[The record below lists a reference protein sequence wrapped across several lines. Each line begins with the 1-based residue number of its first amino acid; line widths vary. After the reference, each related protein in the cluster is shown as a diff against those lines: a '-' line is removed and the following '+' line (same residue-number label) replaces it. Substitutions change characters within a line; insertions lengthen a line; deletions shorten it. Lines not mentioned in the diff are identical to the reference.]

1 MTAHKNH
8 NDAGAAVPRRSREA
22 GLPAFDAII
31 RGDLPQAED
40 KGFYLDLLR
49 AYFDSASDAIFVLC
63 DEMKFLFCNRVVE
76 EWLGEREADLTRHL
90 CRIPLDGFLRDAE
103 SAVLFR
109 AGFAQ
114 ALEGRPA
121 RFECRLD
128 PPHGEPR
135 QVEFSLNRVGVED
148 GQMVIGVARDVTHS
162 RQTEDAVHKLSSA
175 IEQTA
180 DAVVITDLHGLI
192 EYVNPAFERNTG
204 FRREEALGQTPRIVK
219 SGKHDAAFYKQL
231 WGSILRGEVFRG
243 VLVNRRKDDTLY
255 YEEKTITPL
264 KDERGVITH
273 FVSTGKD
280 VTERMEAQER
290 LDRLAHYDALTGLPN
305 RNLFRDRLQHALDR
319 AQRAGRLVAILILDL
334 DNFKTVND
342 SLGHDVGDRLLQAV
356 AEGIRACV
364 RAEDTAARLGG
375 DEFVVVIEDIER
387 AEQASTVAHKLV
399 EMLTR
404 PIQLGEHEVFVT
416 ASLGISIYPHDARD
430 MDSLLKYADTAMY
443 RAKEQGRN
451 AYRYYS
457 AEMTERVHEHLRLRT
472 QLRHALQRNEFELHY
487 QPIIELATGRIVA
500 LEALARWRHPE
511 FGLLDAGK
519 FIPAAEESRL
529 IVPLGEWVLRRV
541 CADLQAWHGLIPA
554 SLRVAVNVSARQF
567 ADPNLL
573 AAVGCMKCLQR
584 NQDGCAGVIDLEITE
599 SVLMQHEPDV
609 SGALKTLRDNGI
621 RLAIDD
627 FGVGYSS
634 LEYLKRFRV
643 DTVKIDRTFIHDMTD
658 DTDAGALVAAIVAM
672 AHALKL
678 KVVAEGVET
687 VRQLALLRDCG
698 CDMVQGYLLNRP
710 VPAERVTALLNAG
723 LPATGEDTP

>member
-1 MTAHKNH
+1 MTGHKNH

-22 GLPAFDAII
+22 GPPAFDAIV

-76 EWLGEREADLTRHL
+76 EWLGETEANLTRHL
-90 CRIPLDGFLRDAE
+90 CRIPIDGFLRDAE

-128 PPHGEPR
+128 PAHGDPR

-162 RQTEDAVHKLSSA
+162 RQTEDTVHKLSSA

-180 DAVVITDLHGLI
+180 DTVVITDLRGVI

-204 FRREEALGQTPRIVK
+204 FRREEALGHTPRIVK
-219 SGKHDAAFYKQL
+219 SGKHDAAYYERL
-231 WGSILRGEVFRG
+231 WQTILRGEVFRG
-243 VLVNRRKDDTLY
+243 VFINRRKGGSLY

-264 KDERGVITH
+264 KDEKGVITH

-305 RNLFRDRLQHALDR
+305 RNLFHDRLQHALDR
-319 AQRAGRLVAILILDL
+319 ARRAGRSVAILVLDL

-342 SLGHDVGDRLLQAV
+342 SLGHDAGDRLLQAV
-356 AEGIRACV
+356 AGGIRGCV

-375 DEFVVVIEDIER
+375 DEFVIVLENIER
-387 AEQASTVAHKLV
+387 AEEASMVAHKLTDT
-399 EMLTR
+399 LTQ
-404 PIQLGEHEVFVT
+404 PFQLGEHEVFVT
-416 ASLGISIYPHDARD
+416 ASVGIAVYPDDAKD
-430 MDSLLKYADTAMY
+430 LDNLLKNADTAMY

-451 AYRYYS
+451 AYRFYS
-457 AEMTERVHEHLRLRT
+457 AEMTARVREHLRLRT
-472 QLRHALQRNEFELHY
+472 QLRHALQRDEFELHY
-487 QPIIELATGRIVA
+487 QPIVELATGRIVA

-511 FGLLDAGK
+511 SGLLDAGK
-519 FIPAAEESRL
+519 FIPAAEESGL

-541 CADLQAWHGLIPA
+541 CADLRAWSGLIPA

-584 NQDGCAGVIDLEITE
+584 GQGGCAGVIELEITE
-599 SVLMQHEPDV
+599 SVLMQHEQGV
-609 SGALKTLRDNGI
+609 SEALRAFRDNGI

-658 DTDAGALVAAIVAM
+658 DADAGALVAAIVAM

-687 VRQLALLRDCG
+687 ARQLELLRGCG
-698 CDMVQGYLLNRP
+698 CDMVQGYLLSRP
-710 VPAERVTALLNAG
+710 VPVEQVVALLHAG
-723 LPATGEDTP
+723 LPAVGEEAQ

>member
-1 MTAHKNH
+1 MPHT
-8 NDAGAAVPRRSREA
+8 
-22 GLPAFDAII
+22 
-31 RGDLPQAED
+31 ED

-49 AYFDSASDAIFVLC
+49 AYFDSTSDAIFVLC
-63 DEMKFLFCNRVVE
+63 DEMKFLFCNRVAE
-76 EWLGEREADLTRHL
+76 GWLGQTEADLTRHL
-90 CRIPLDGFLRDAE
+90 RRLPVDEFLRDPE
-103 SAVLFR
+103 SAILFR

-128 PPHGEPR
+128 PPHGDPR
-135 QVEFSLNRVGVED
+135 RVEFSLNRVGVEG
-148 GQMVIGVARDVTHS
+148 GQMVIGVARDVTLS
-162 RQTEDAVHKLSSA
+162 RRTEDAVQKLSSA

-180 DAVVITDLHGLI
+180 DSVVITDLRGVI

-204 FRREEALGQTPRIVK
+204 FRREEALGHTPRIVK
-219 SGKHDAAFYKQL
+219 SGKHDAAYYERL
-231 WGSILRGEVFRG
+231 WQTILRGEVFRG
-243 VLVNRRKDDTLY
+243 VFINRRKGGSLY

-264 KDERGVITH
+264 KDENGAITH

-319 AQRAGRLVAILILDL
+319 AQRAGRPVAILVLDL

-364 RAEDTAARLGG
+364 RTEDTAARLGG
-375 DEFVVVIEDIER
+375 DEFVIVLENIER
-387 AEQASTVAHKLV
+387 AEEASVVAHKLV
-399 EMLTR
+399 ETLAR

-416 ASLGISIYPHDARD
+416 ASVGIAVYPDDARD
-430 MDSLLKYADTAMY
+430 LDNLLKNADTAMY

-451 AYRYYS
+451 AYRFYS
-457 AEMTERVHEHLRLRT
+457 AEMTARVREHLRLRT
-472 QLRHALQRNEFELHY
+472 QLRHALQRDEFELYY
-487 QPIIELATGRIVA
+487 QPIVELATRRVVA

-511 FGLLDAGK
+511 AGLLDAGK
-519 FIPAAEESRL
+519 FIPAAEESGL

-541 CADLQAWHGLIPA
+541 CADLLAWNGRIPA

-573 AAVGCMKCLQR
+573 VAVGCMKCLQR
-584 NQDGCAGVIDLEITE
+584 NREGCAGVIDLEITE
-599 SVLMQHEPDV
+599 SVLMQHEQSV

-643 DTVKIDRTFIHDMTD
+643 DTVKIDRSFIHDMTD
-658 DTDAGALVAAIVAM
+658 DPDATALVAAIVAM

-698 CDMVQGYLLNRP
+698 CDLVQGYLLSRP
-710 VPAERVTALLNAG
+710 VPAEQVAALLNAV
-723 LPATGEDTP
+723 LPADGESAQ